1 MLRKNKKKMAIAVL
15 LSLAMIIV
23 TIGCGSN
30 ASPIAEEPVTE
41 TEQALPVE
49 ELDAET
55 CAEFEDVEEPENK
68 GGDVYIED
76 AGYEADDTETGESA
90 EESAAIP
97 QSTDTT
103 AEITAI
109 VFNRTGDLT
118 LNVGTQN
125 RRTATTTPEGGTV
138 RYTSSNTD
146 VATVDATGNVI
157 CISAGTTVITASSGN
172 VSTSYTL
179 TVVAPEASQTSQPQA
194 PQSQV
199 PEQQSGGAGGT
210 GVFAGVNVTVNDRTT
225 PATTSGMP
233 GRNAAVYNF
242 LAADGRILGSI
253 SRDAYL
259 QLMERHG
266 VWRSYLLI
274 PPASTDDWA
283 VWFADEFNRHRNLT
297 QGVREAVAQA
307 DVESIEGFRREVVR
321 LTNIERERAGL
332 PTLEVNPRLMDW
344 AQMRAEELSVL
355 FSHTRPDGSGAG
367 TENIATRH
375 RTPEQVVRDWMN
387 SPGHRRNILSPASD
401 PDNGVISFTHIGVG
415 CYMDSGGTLH
425 WVLTF
430 GYGN

>member
-1 MLRKNKKKMAIAVL
+1 MLRKNKKEMAIAVL

-23 TIGCGSN
+23 TIGCDSN
-30 ASPIAEEPVTE
+30 ASPIVEEPLTE
-41 TEQALPVE
+41 TEQELLVE
-49 ELDAET
+49 EFDAET
-55 CAEFEDVEEPENK
+55 CAESEDIEEPEDEN
-68 GGDVYIED
+68 GDVYAEGTGNESDD
-76 AGYEADDTETGESA
+76 AETGEGA
-90 EESAAIP
+90 EESTVIP
-97 QSTDTT
+97 QSADAT

-118 LNVGTQN
+118 LNVGAQN
-125 RRTATTTPEGGTV
+125 RRSAITTPEGGEV
-138 RYTSSNTD
+138 IYASSNPN

-157 CISAGTTVITASSGN
+157 CIAAGTTVITASSGN

-179 TVVAPEASQTSQPQA
+179 TVVAPESSQASQSQVSQSPAPA
-194 PQSQV
+194 PQS
-199 PEQQSGGAGGT
+199 GGTSGT
-210 GVFAGVNVTVNDRTT
+210 GVFAEVNVTVNDRTT

-266 VWRSYLLI
+266 VWRKYLLS

-332 PTLEVNPRLMDW
+332 PTFEVNPRLMDW

-415 CYMDSGGTLH
+415 CHMDSGGTLH